1 MQQSFDTRLAQ
12 VLAEMELSQRDLAN
26 ALGVS
31 DAAVSRWVKGERLPS
46 LGMALL
52 ISQKLRVPVAQL
64 WNFNGGRG

>member
-1 MQQSFDTRLAQ
+1 MQTSKFNSRLAQ
-12 VLAEMELSQRDLAN
+12 VLAERELSQRDLAN

-64 WNFNGGRG
+64 WNFGGGE